1 MQRNLLSHFQ
11 ELNKQCLI
19 LEPALGNDIRCPV
32 CWQRLGP
39 CSFQEKRISK
49 EHVPPTKVAKLVGE
63 RPLVTL
69 TCEECNNGFGTKYQD
84 DLKRF
89 VIHQLQNYGKYDKP
103 IRGQV
108 AIENNEPMSAD
119 ITLTSKSRKIAVAQ
133 APKAND
139 PRNIQK
145 NMDALNYLGEK
156 GITDWHCTVKGN
168 YGYRLPAVQL
178 AYLHAAYLLA
188 TTRTECYYAY
198 SEAGEQVRGLFS
210 DNNKRMSQNYLI
222 SLLGN
227 GMNVDPW
234 MAVVTDPPNLRCLWV
249 KIAGNIVI
257 LPTLDRDVF
266 SCWQEWSKICDMTPF
281 GMRPHSKISLRMNFL
296 SKKDT

>member
-227 GMNVDPW
+227 GMNVDP
-234 MAVVTDPPNLRCLWV
+234 
-249 KIAGNIVI
+249 
-257 LPTLDRDVF
+257 
-266 SCWQEWSKICDMTPF
+266 
-281 GMRPHSKISLRMNFL
+281 
-296 SKKDT
+296 